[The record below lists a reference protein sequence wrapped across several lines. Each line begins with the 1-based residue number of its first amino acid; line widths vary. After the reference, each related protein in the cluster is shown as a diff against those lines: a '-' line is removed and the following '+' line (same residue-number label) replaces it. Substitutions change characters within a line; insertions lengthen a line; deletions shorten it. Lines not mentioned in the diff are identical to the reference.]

1 MKKDK
6 IQEAYNKILKEATN
20 LSQKHMGKANNAMA
34 DFLMA
39 LEDSMPEEKGDKKI
53 WKQFKEIDNGWEKL
67 WDKIVA
73 LTRKL

>member
-1 MKKDK
+1 MKQDK
-6 IQEAYNKILKEATN
+6 IQEAYDKILEAN

-53 WKQFKEIDNGWEKL
+53 WKQFKEIDDGWEKL